1 MFTGKT
7 DDAVVCPEL
16 VNVSSWTSPLAI
28 SEALTKARLTV
39 SDITLMAPDQGFA
52 GKICQIDPPDSP

>member
-16 VNVSSWTSPLAI
+16 VNVSSLTSPLAR
-28 SEALTKARLTV
+28 SEALTKASLTV
-39 SDITLMAPDQGFA
+39 SAITLMAPDRGLA
-52 GKICQIDPPDSP
+52 GKIRQI